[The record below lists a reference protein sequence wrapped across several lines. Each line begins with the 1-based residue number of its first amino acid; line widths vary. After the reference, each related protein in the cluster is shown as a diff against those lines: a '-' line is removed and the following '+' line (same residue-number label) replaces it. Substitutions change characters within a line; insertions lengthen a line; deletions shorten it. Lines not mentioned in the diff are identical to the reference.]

1 MTKTSV
7 TFVAVPAQQPYGDRH
22 GRRRRKRQPLA
33 VDLPGVALIADIGGG
48 ADIPRSR
55 AGTQ

>member
-1 MTKTSV
+1 M
-7 TFVAVPAQQPYGDRH
+7 FVAIPAQQPDGDRH

-33 VDLPGVALIADIGGG
+33 VDLPSVALIADIGG
-48 ADIPRSR
+48 AYLLRSR